1 MFLNKIIYLKWNILI
16 LIYIIKYKFRKFV
29 VYYIKKLLS
38 SKLIDIGK
46 NKNNFIS
53 KCKYILDN
61 EEFSE
66 NEIMKLHTAFNLGGP
81 VKYYIKPKSIN
92 NFTIIQRIFNSI
104 FYLG

>member
-1 MFLNKIIYLKWNILI
+1 M
-16 LIYIIKYKFRKFV
+16 
-29 VYYIKKLLS
+29 
-38 SKLIDIGK
+38 IDIGK

-92 NFTIIQRIFNSI
+92 LLDSLKEIKNLKNL
-104 FYLG
+104 Y